1 MDVPSAQAASSISAM
16 DGFPPRPETRIT
28 TGNWFEPPWLR
39 WSMLNRDRM
48 MPSATAW
55 RGDGPVWQ
63 LPYAQ
68 QRLDDLRVAWSDA
81 ETIGLVPAL
90 ERMDS
95 DAFLVMHRGRV
106 VFETYL
112 HGMRAQQRH
121 MLASVSKSFV
131 GLLAG
136 ILAGQGVV
144 DLGRSAESYVPEM
157 AGTVMGPATL
167 QQLLDMTSG
176 IGRLPMAHR
185 NAAVGGRDGGLYEV
199 LGLLPLVPGEPDNLY
214 DLILRKPR
222 AAAPGTA
229 YLYDNSVTEAAA
241 WVLKRATGMDLAEM
255 LSTLL
260 WSRIGAERDAQYST
274 DRQGTECASGGLAV
288 TLRDLARVGEMLRC
302 EGSANGVQV
311 IPPAFLD
318 DTRRGGDR
326 ALFAAGEDATNMP
339 NGSYRN
345 CFWIEHDA
353 HGSFACIGRYGQRV
367 HVVPPAEL
375 VVVQLSSNAA
385 PPPDPFALPRRRLY
399 RTLIEHFL
407 PA

>member
-1 MDVPSAQAASSISAM
+1 MDVPSSPAPSGLSAM

-28 TGNWFEPPWLR
+28 SGNWFKQPWLR

-48 MPSATAW
+48 MPSATVW
-55 RGDGPVWQ
+55 RGDGPVCQ
-63 LPYAQ
+63 LPQAE
-68 QRLDDLRVAWSDA
+68 QRLGELRVPWTES
-81 ETIGLVPAL
+81 ETIGLVAAL

-112 HGMRAQQRH
+112 HGMRAEQRH

-136 ILAGQGVV
+136 ILAGHGAV
-144 DLGRSAESYVPEM
+144 DLCRSAESYVPEM
-157 AGTVMGPATL
+157 AGTAMGPATL

-185 NAAVGGRDGGLYEV
+185 SAEVGGRDGGLYEV
-199 LGLLPLVPGEPDNLY
+199 VGLLPLVPGEPDNLY

-222 AAAPGTA
+222 VAAPGTA
-229 YLYDNSVTEAAA
+229 YLYDNAVTEAAA
-241 WVLKRATGMDLAEM
+241 WVLKRATGMSLADM
-255 LSTLL
+255 LGTLL

-274 DRQGTECASGGLAV
+274 DRHGTECASGGLAV
-288 TLRDLARVGEMLRC
+288 TLRDLARIGEMLRC

-311 IPPAFLD
+311 VPAAFIH

-326 ALFAAGEDATNMP
+326 ALFAAGEDAAGLP

-345 CFWIEHDA
+345 CFWLEHDA
-353 HGSFACIGRYGQRV
+353 LGSFSCIGRYGQRV

-385 PPPDPFALPRRRLY
+385 PPPDPYALPRRRLY
-399 RTLIEHFL
+399 QTLVEHFL